1 MTAKLVIDDGD
12 VRIWLGDVIDGLR
25 AMPDELA
32 RYREALEK
40 IESMKHVRR
49 AYRHTKYE
57 ELIRIAQEAL
67 RGS

>member
-1 MTAKLVIDDGD
+1 MKDTS
-12 VRIWLGDVIDGLR
+12 
-25 AMPDELA
+25 DELA

-57 ELIRIAQEAL
+57 ELIRIAQDAL
-67 RGS
+67 RAS